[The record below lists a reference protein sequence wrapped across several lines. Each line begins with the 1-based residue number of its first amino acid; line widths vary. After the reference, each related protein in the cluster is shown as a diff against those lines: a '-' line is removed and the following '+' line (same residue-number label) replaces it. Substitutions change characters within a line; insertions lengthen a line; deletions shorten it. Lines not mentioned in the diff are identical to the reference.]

1 MEYLLAM
8 DAQDSS
14 KEVFDVGWFI
24 GAKLE
29 QVYVLLTKLTGTNVK
44 LADWRNV
51 FKWEWT
57 KMVKLCSKYYY
68 HLYYVIFKNYYRIYM
83 KTTNIFSY
91 SRTTWKTAAQLRHF
105 TTRKPFIVGF
115 WKNSER
121 SSRSFWVWIYL

>member
-14 KEVFDVGWFI
+14 KEVFDVDWFI

-29 QVYVLLTKLTGTNVK
+29 QDYVLLTKLTGTNVK

-57 KMVKLCSKYYY
+57 KMVRLC
-68 HLYYVIFKNYYRIYM
+68 
-83 KTTNIFSY
+83 
-91 SRTTWKTAAQLRHF
+91 
-105 TTRKPFIVGF
+105 
-115 WKNSER
+115 
-121 SSRSFWVWIYL
+121 